1 MGLCFSNYENSVYE
15 TVLQIDDEIL
25 TPPPSTFPYAPHES
39 ESESE
44 NENENENENSDS
56 RRACHSHPRQ
66 RFRGAKPLGL
76 PNPSDSSPRGFQ

>member
-44 NENENENENSDS
+44 NENDYDYEVVSENVTIPVPVKPQVAY
-56 RRACHSHPRQ
+56 RRRWWVKPR
-66 RFRGAKPLGL
+66 
-76 PNPSDSSPRGFQ
+76 